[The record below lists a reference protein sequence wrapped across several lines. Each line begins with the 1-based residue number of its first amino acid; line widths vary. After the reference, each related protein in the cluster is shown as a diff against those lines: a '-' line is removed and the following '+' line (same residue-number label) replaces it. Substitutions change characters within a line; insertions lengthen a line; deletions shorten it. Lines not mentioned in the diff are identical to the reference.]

1 MVCEEVVL
9 VLVVVKT
16 LGIGLTDAVVVDGM
30 LEVPGLAVSDITG
43 DLREFVVH
51 VFISGW
57 FRALLRPL
65 LISTSARSPS
75 ELDRPRG
82 LRHSDDGLDDSCIL
96 RRRRISARSCRM

>member
-1 MVCEEVVL
+1 MCEEVVL

-57 FRALLRPL
+57 FRALLRPF
-65 LISTSARSPS
+65 LISTSTRSPS
-75 ELDRPRG
+75 ELRRG
-82 LRHSDDGLDDSCIL
+82 LPHSDDRLDSCIL